1 MTEIVREK
9 PTNSYQVGGHLI
21 KVIKTNRSKTESIKF
36 DCVLVHEG
44 GERKIFHK
52 VNSIWLE

>member
-36 DCVLVHEG
+36 VVVHEG